1 MSMIKKWEKLFLSKN
16 QNNKLKI
23 LLMLIEKSRINMAML
38 EDTLEITTRIGR
50 NLLEEL
56 RVEIANVNNDPLFQL
71 INEDKVYYLGPEFDS
86 KKYTYLYNSIKKRYF
101 NSSASY
107 VVLLFFL
114 EKRKSSIAEV
124 AMELMYSQ
132 SYSYKLIDLVND
144 IFVEAGLTIQLEK
157 YDSGVELVGEE
168 IEIRLFHYC
177 SVIYIY
183 NNLEWPF
190 NYFSRN
196 KVERIQ
202 NYVNYHN
209 TKMLS
214 ENNQLKRSIIDTI
227 YLQSIH
233 NGKKITAFE
242 KDSVEIYELFEQS
255 FNSVTL
261 SQYIQHN
268 SSLSAAE
275 AKSEIRHLY
284 FFINYV
290 IPEFLSA
297 EEKQKIGSHLFTME
311 ENNIVKL
318 SLATLKLIPEECFF
332 DESTKFIFMYE
343 LTTRFIIFKDFKL
356 WQFNQET
363 IKSEFFLKMQKDVYR
378 QVTGIY
384 VDELEG
390 EALHY
395 FVRQII
401 EIFSPYLLFTYD
413 KSIKVYT
420 EFYHKAP
427 YKLILDNSISFTYN
441 KKSLALV
448 KTVAEA
454 DIVISDV
461 YPVGETSSKE
471 YFYFS
476 DIYIKQNWEELN
488 RFLQKKILERGF
500 E

>member
-38 EDTLEITTRIGR
+38 EATLEITTRIGR

-190 NYFSRN
+190 NYFSRK

-233 NGKKITAFE
+233 NGKIITAFE

-290 IPEFLSA
+290 IPEF
-297 EEKQKIGSHLFTME
+297 
-311 ENNIVKL
+311 
-318 SLATLKLIPEECFF
+318 
-332 DESTKFIFMYE
+332 
-343 LTTRFIIFKDFKL
+343 
-356 WQFNQET
+356 
-363 IKSEFFLKMQKDVYR
+363 
-378 QVTGIY
+378 
-384 VDELEG
+384 
-390 EALHY
+390 
-395 FVRQII
+395 
-401 EIFSPYLLFTYD
+401 YLL
-413 KSIKVYT
+413 
-420 EFYHKAP
+420 
-427 YKLILDNSISFTYN
+427 
-441 KKSLALV
+441 KKS
-448 KTVAEA
+448 KKSVA
-454 DIVISDV
+454 
-461 YPVGETSSKE
+461 
-471 YFYFS
+471 
-476 DIYIKQNWEELN
+476 IYLLW
-488 RFLQKKILERGF
+488 KKIIL
-500 E
+500 